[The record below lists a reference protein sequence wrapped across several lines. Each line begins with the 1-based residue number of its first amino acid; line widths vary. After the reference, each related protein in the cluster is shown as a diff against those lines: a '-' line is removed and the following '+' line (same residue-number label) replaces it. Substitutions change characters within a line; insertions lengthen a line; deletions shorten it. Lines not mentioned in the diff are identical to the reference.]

1 MGVAAPAAAMDPIL
15 MFIFTVAREMAGQH
29 AARKPKAPALPQ
41 LGGSLPDFP
50 KVYPGTM
57 VEPEHLRALIDE
69 CFPYLSDSRRRE
81 IFDSLHAGL
90 PDPRNAPV
98 SAALIDY
105 FAERAF
111 AVRAAQQRLKKM
123 SRREKD
129 LLAGEF
135 RKEIADLPAE
145 ERARVAGLLREGLLP
160 VPGDFSQMLLG
171 VVEGKP

>member
-1 MGVAAPAAAMDPIL
+1 MGMAAPAAAMDPIL
-15 MFIFTVAREMAGQH
+15 MFIFTVAREMAEQH
-29 AARKPKAPALPQ
+29 AARKPEAPALPH

-57 VEPEHLRALIDE
+57 VEPEDLRALIDE

-98 SAALIDY
+98 
-105 FAERAF
+105 
-111 AVRAAQQRLKKM
+111 RAAQQRLQKM